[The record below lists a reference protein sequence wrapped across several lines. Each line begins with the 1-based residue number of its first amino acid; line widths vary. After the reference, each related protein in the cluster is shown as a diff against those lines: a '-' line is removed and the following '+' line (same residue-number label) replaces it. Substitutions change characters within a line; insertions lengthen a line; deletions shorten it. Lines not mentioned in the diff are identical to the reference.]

1 MRGGESSRIPCAVA
15 RGAERAGDVVFAHQ
29 HRIVQMEPRV
39 RPSQHR
45 SSVLAPEQLSA
56 REEPERGPAKS
67 VGQRGR
73 VVVAV

>member
-39 RPSQHR
+39 RPSEHGIG
-45 SSVLAPEQLSA
+45 VLAPEQPSA
-56 REEPERGPAKS
+56 REVPARGLANS

-73 VVVAV
+73 VVE